1 MPKKHPVMKSSKPEK
16 SSENSK
22 SPNEKN
28 EESLEDFI
36 TRKFGEV
43 GSPERRDFDQ
53 GYEDFKLGWI
63 LQEARAMWA
72 EPGGSGPAGW
82 DEQGVHLA
90 GGERPEGPSVLD
102 LAADCAGGVWGG
114 VGNQDSVS
122 GVRET

>member
-1 MPKKHPVMKSSKPEK
+1 MKSSKPEK

-43 GSPERRDFDQ
+43 GSPDRQDFDQ

-63 LQEARAMWA
+63 LQEARAQCGLSQEEVA
-72 EPGGSGPAGW
+72 RRAGTNKAYISRVER
-82 DEQGVHLA
+82 DLKDPRFSTLQRIVREGF
-90 GGERPEGPSVLD
+90 GGELEIRIRFPG
-102 LAADCAGGVWGG
+102 
-114 VGNQDSVS
+114 
-122 GVRET
+122 